1 MLMEPAP
8 CVGSDRLPRAHLSFP
23 RASSRISFNRL
34 IESSGVLVT
43 YPRDVEIYGEGE
55 LSEYFYRVISGTV
68 RTYKILVDGRRQ
80 VCAFNM
86 CGQYFGLERED
97 THDFSAE
104 TIAKSKLLAIKRSA
118 VLAEADRDPEIARQ
132 IWAITGDE
140 LKRVQ
145 SHVLLLIKTA
155 KERVAA
161 FLLEMA
167 ARAPA
172 NREVELP
179 MCRQDIADYL
189 GLTIET
195 VSRMLAD
202 LERKG
207 AISLPNSRRVILRDR
222 EVLAAHGG

>member
-1 MLMEPAP
+1 MPVAY
-8 CVGSDRLPRAHLSFP
+8 S
-23 RASSRISFNRL
+23 
-34 IESSGVLVT
+34 
-43 YPRDVEIYGEGE
+43 RDVEICGEGE
-55 LSEYFYRVISGTV
+55 PSEYFYRVISGAV
-68 RTYKILVDGRRQ
+68 RTYKVLVDGRRQ
-80 VCAFNM
+80 ICAFNM
-86 CGQYFGLERED
+86 RAEYFGVESED
-97 THDFSAE
+97 THGFSADA
-104 TIAKSKLLAIKRSA
+104 IANSRVLVIKRSI
-118 VLAEADRDPEIARQ
+118 VLAEAERDVEVARQ
-132 IWAITGDE
+132 VRGLMVE
-140 LKRVQ
+140 EFKRVQ

-172 NREVELP
+172 KGEVELP

-207 AISLPNSRRVILRDR
+207 AIGLPNSRRVILRDR
-222 EVLAAHGG
+222 QVLAAHGGG

>member
-1 MLMEPAP
+1 MLMETVRFGLQGVPRGRISIARPAS
-8 CVGSDRLPRAHLSFP
+8 GT
-23 RASSRISFNRL
+23 SFNRL
-34 IESSGVLVT
+34 IESVGVPVA
-43 YPRDVEIYGEGE
+43 YSRDVEICGEGE
-55 LSEYFYRVISGTV
+55 PSEYFYKVISGAV

-80 VCAFNM
+80 ICAFNM
-86 CGQYFGLERED
+86 RSEYFGVESEN
-97 THDFSAE
+97 THGFSADA
-104 TIAKSKLLAIKRSA
+104 IADSRVLVIKRSV
-118 VLAEADRDPEIARQ
+118 VLAEAELDTEVARQ
-132 IWAITGDE
+132 IRSLMIDE
-140 LKRVQ
+140 LKRAQ

-172 NREVELP
+172 KGEVELP

-222 EVLAAHGG
+222 EILAAHGG

>member
-1 MLMEPAP
+1 MWVETAR
-8 CVGSDRLPRAHLSFP
+8 CVGSSELSPAHLP
-23 RASSRISFNRL
+23 LHSRRSPFDRL
-34 IESSGVLVT
+34 IESSGVLMT

-55 LSEYFYRVISGTV
+55 PAEYFYRVISGSV
-68 RTYKILVDGRRQ
+68 RTHKILMDGRRQ

-86 CGQYFGLERED
+86 CGHFFGLEREEA
-97 THDFSAE
+97 HGFSAE
-104 TIAKSKLLAIKRSA
+104 TIANSKLLAIKRSA

-155 KERVAA
+155 KERVAG

-167 ARAPA
+167 ARPSS
-172 NREVELP
+172 NKEVELP

-202 LERKG
+202 LERRG
-207 AISLPNSRRVILRDR
+207 AISLPNTRRVILRDR
-222 EVLAAHGG
+222 HALSAQVG